1 MTPGKVVGSDFGRC
15 SGRCAGSMV
24 SWAKAEQQNNKVLG
38 GFGWGLKHRGT
49 LGYWGIEAFT
59 ATGWYRPVEAQRY
72 RKSSWDAG
80 DRLMGTET
88 LGNIGAG
95 IFSRPGWRWSS

>member
-1 MTPGKVVGSDFGRC
+1 MEDAQ
-15 SGRCAGSMV
+15 AGVRAAWYHGQKQSNRTTRF
-24 SWAKAEQQNNKVLG
+24 WGALDGVLNTEVL
-38 GFGWGLKHRGT
+38 WGTG
-49 LGYWGIEAFT
+49 GIEAFT

-80 DRLMGTET
+80 DRLMGTKT

-95 IFSRPGWRWSS
+95 IFSWPGWRWSS